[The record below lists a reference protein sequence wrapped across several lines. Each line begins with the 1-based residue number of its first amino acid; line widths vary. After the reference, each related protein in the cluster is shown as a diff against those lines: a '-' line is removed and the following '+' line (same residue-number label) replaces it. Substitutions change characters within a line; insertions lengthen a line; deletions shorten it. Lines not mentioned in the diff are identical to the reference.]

1 MGRPVSIQDIARAA
15 GVSHS
20 TVSRALRDSSLI
32 SAEVRGRIQQL
43 AVEMG
48 YTPNAIAQS
57 LQTNRTHSIGLV
69 VSTVGDPFWADVVRG
84 VEQVAQTAGLSVLL
98 SAAHRD
104 PDLEIRVIENFHRR
118 RVDGILV
125 ADSRMNEAAAARL
138 ARTQIPTV
146 VLNSQAE
153 SALGLLSNV
162 SIDDQAGARMA
173 VEHLLGLGH
182 RAIGYIGLGNRPR
195 SNTLRLT
202 GYREALNAANIPLR
216 KQWEVIAPD
225 EDELIEDDVAAGEAL
240 TYPLINSGV
249 SAICCYNDM
258 VAIGVLLACRNL
270 RINIPRQL
278 SVIGFDDLPT
288 VQYVTPPLTTIR
300 QPRVEL
306 GQCAMQTLVNLIEGQ
321 QGASQTAN
329 QTILPS
335 LVIRESC
342 APPLHRELR

>member
-32 SAEVRGRIQQL
+32 SAEVRSRIQQL

-69 VSTVGDPFWADVVRG
+69 VSTIGDPFWADVVRG

-104 PDLEIRVIENFHRR
+104 PDLEIQVIENFHRR

-125 ADSRMNEAAAARL
+125 ADSRMNDAAAARL
-138 ARTQIPTV
+138 ARTHIPTV

-153 SALGLLSNV
+153 SALGLLANV

-195 SNTLRLT
+195 SNTFRLA
-202 GYREALNAANIPLR
+202 GYREALTAANIPLR

-258 VAIGVLLACRNL
+258 VAIGVLLACRSL

-306 GQCAMQTLVNLIEGQ
+306 GQYAMQTLVNLIEGQ
-321 QGASQTAN
+321 QGGSETAS